1 MFMFQ
6 PYLGDVWNL
15 ELLNMLNL
23 MAVAYNTALF
33 QLL

>member
-23 MAVAYNTALF
+23 MAVAYSTALF